1 MPKPNFY
8 GINEWK
14 VLFCSGV
21 ALFLEDLTPSRLL
34 CCQNVHFD
42 KRCSCF
48 AEELDLQLYVPVL
61 RQN

>member
-14 VLFCSGV
+14 VLFCCGV

-42 KRCSCF
+42 NN
-48 AEELDLQLYVPVL
+48 VPASLKIWIFNYMFLFL